1 VASTPHQEVSKG
13 LKMSDQK
20 SMTSRFTEISSS
32 SPGRERAQATQAETL
47 EWHAKRWGQSSSNL
61 LLPPLPCPAFSS
73 LAVMEDGLSEW
84 IFTRESFTED
94 YVLLLFLPMD
104 GSVDK
109 VELEAFSAELDQ
121 LASLGC
127 QVVGITGESVAAI
140 RQWSG
145 SAQAGF
151 TIISDKSLT
160 IAKAFGAKRVSGMM
174 TRATFLL
181 NKERKVCYSAVFPR
195 CVARNPKELVRQVA
209 AARELDSAKVG
220 TSLAAGW
227 QVGEAALPSNLE
239 ERKAFLGLNDNQMDK
254 KKAGHGPM
262 GEPKVLDTISL
273 FNHVLRDLGGPT
285 DLSYFF
291 QGL

>member
-1 VASTPHQEVSKG
+1 
-13 LKMSDQK
+13 M
-20 SMTSRFTEISSS
+20 
-32 SPGRERAQATQAETL
+32 ATQAETL
-47 EWHAKRWGQSSSNL
+47 EWHKKRWGQSSSNL

-104 GSVDK
+104 GSVDNP
-109 VELEAFSAELDQ
+109 ELEAFSAELDQ
-121 LASLGC
+121 LTSLGC

-195 CVARNPKELVRQVA
+195 CVARNPKEMVRQVA

-220 TSLAAGW
+220 TELAAGW
-227 QVGEAALPSNLE
+227 QVGDASLPSSLE
-239 ERKAFLGLNDNQMDK
+239 ERKAFLGLDDNQMDE
-254 KKAGHGPM
+254 KKAGHGPV